1 LRVLKLLRRV
11 ILQDSVVLHDEF
23 AACSMWQHSIF
34 ASEEYR
40 CFLESSKQALTTVTS
55 PFDVKVRAVLPQVH
69 QGLQNLQR
77 TATTG
82 FQQLRMSMQANQQS
96 SQQFMQQFLQ
106 DSERRIQDNV
116 ANMFQSVGVAIT
128 HALHNPA
135 EGLPPPQ
142 PSSPELLQPFTSTV
156 DPVLPTTETVPQHSM
171 SRAITSVRELWQ
183 EWETGLPGQPAI
195 RDLETRYRAKWRA
208 DGHERKFFQRRMRII
223 SYIQQAAS
231 TSDNQA
237 GVAEI
242 VATMDERLARE
253 GLSLN
258 KLSEKLRTKEW

>member
-1 LRVLKLLRRV
+1 
-11 ILQDSVVLHDEF
+11 
-23 AACSMWQHSIF
+23 MWQHSIF

-40 CFLESSKQALTTVTS
+40 CFLDSSRQALTTVIS
-55 PFDVKVRAVLPQVH
+55 PFDLQVRAVLPLVH

-82 FQQLRMSMQANQQS
+82 FRQLSTSMQANQIS
-96 SQQFMQQFLQ
+96 SQQCMLQSLQ

-116 ANMFQSVGVAIT
+116 GNMFQSVGVAIT
-128 HALHNPA
+128 HALSNPA
-135 EGLPPPQ
+135 ETLPPSQHRSPQ
-142 PSSPELLQPFTSTV
+142 LLQPSASTV
-156 DPVLPTTETVPQHSM
+156 HPVLPSAEPVPQHAM
-171 SRAITSVRELWQ
+171 SRHITSVRELWQ

-195 RDLETRYRAKWRA
+195 RDLETRYGAKWRA

-223 SYIQQAAS
+223 SYIQQAAG
-231 TSDNQA
+231 TSDNEA

-242 VATMDERLARE
+242 VASMDERRARE

-258 KLSEKLRTKEW
+258 KLSEKLRTKQW